1 MSVKNKVK
9 KCNKEI
15 KKLQEELETYKL
27 SNIRLREKLYSQVDN
42 EVLENILKFAI
53 TNHIGGLR
61 GGMMIDYFGTD
72 KMRGLRLNIERVDV
86 EHAYLIRVG

>member
-15 KKLQEELETYKL
+15 ERLQEELETYKL
-27 SNIRLREKLYSQVDN
+27 SNVRLREKLYSQSDN

-53 TNHIGGLR
+53 TNHIGGLH
-61 GGMMIDYFGTD
+61 GGMMIDYFGID
-72 KMRGLRLNIERVDV
+72 KMRELKLNIERVDI
-86 EHAYLIRVG
+86 EHAYIIKVR